1 MQLKEIQDLLKKTSA
16 RREEREFAAKII
28 QNSPEGCATLMKAI
42 LQGDREMQI
51 KGCWVLEIVLL
62 NDPTLLESH
71 AKRFMN
77 LIGNLTHG
85 SAIRPVAKILA
96 FWCEAA
102 YSGKNTDYPP
112 LDTNEPERMA
122 KSCFSWMLEDHP
134 VAVKVYSMEALFHL
148 GKEMSWIHPELKAYL
163 LKHYAN
169 QSPGFQARA
178 KRLLKKL

>member
-28 QNSPEGCATLMKAI
+28 ENNREGCATLIKAI

-51 KGCWVLEIVLL
+51 KGCWVLEMVWLNNPALL
-62 NDPTLLESH
+62 KLHHKDLI
-71 AKRFMN
+71 K
-77 LIGNLTHG
+77 LIGSLTHS

-96 FWCEAA
+96 FWCEAV
-102 YSGKNTDYPP
+102 YSGKYTDYPP
-112 LDTNEPERMA
+112 LDTSEPERMA
-122 KSCFSWMLEDHP
+122 KHCFTWLLDDHP

-148 GKEMSWIHPELKAYL
+148 GKEISWIHPELKAYL
-163 LKHYAN
+163 LKHYPN